1 MSSTDECLVGS
12 KHSTNELFLW
22 VEMVL
27 LLKMFLEVLGNFLL
41 N

>member
-1 MSSTDECLVGS
+1 MSSTDERLADS

-22 VEMVL
+22 VEVVL
-27 LLKMFLEVLGNFLL
+27 LLKIFLEVLGNFLL